1 MILGSL
7 IKVSILLVKNVIRPL
22 AKIVLI
28 PLELT
33 AAAPAA
39 GEGIHK
45 TILGSGTTT
54 FIHSHIHSYI
64 KRNNKSRTKCLMLPH
79 PLSNFEIE
87 RYYQNESK
95 FNCFYSKNNLPKIK
109 NGS

>member
-1 MILGSL
+1 M
-7 IKVSILLVKNVIRPL
+7 KNVIWPL

-87 RYYQNESK
+87 RYYQNECRL
-95 FNCFYSKNNLPKIK
+95 NGAYSRNSFPKGGICIK
-109 NGS
+109 KT

>member
-7 IKVSILLVKNVIRPL
+7 IKVSILLMKNVIRPL

-64 KRNNKSRTKCLMLPH
+64 KRNNKSHTKCLMLPH
-79 PLSNFEIE
+79 PLYFEIDVIKM
-87 RYYQNESK
+87 NP
-95 FNCFYSKNNLPKIK
+95 NLIAFIQKITYLR
-109 NGS
+109 

>member
-7 IKVSILLVKNVIRPL
+7 IKVSILLMKNVIRPL

-54 FIHSHIHSYI
+54 FTHSHIHSYI
-64 KRNNKSRTKCLMLPH
+64 KRNNKSHTKCLMLPH
-79 PLSNFEIE
+79 PLSNFEIDVIKM
-87 RYYQNESK
+87 NP
-95 FNCFYSKNNLPKIK
+95 NLIAFIQKITYLR
-109 NGS
+109 